1 MDIQESLTSVFDV
14 CLILEGTY
22 PYIVG
27 GVSNWTHALLNG
39 LPEMDFALVH
49 LGSSSEEARNEQYYS
64 TCGAPKT
71 HLLAYTPP
79 ANLRYLQYVSLGQ
92 FDDPDDPATAL
103 PVALD
108 LPQARIYHAL
118 ATGFAGLLGTQIK
131 TLTGRPLL
139 LTEHGIYWREIKQG
153 KGELECGF
161 RVIDD
166 TGDGAK
172 LTTQRVHWTACFKQL
187 ARMIYDQADIIVT
200 VCQANRA
207 FQIEAGAI
215 PSRCKVIPNGVN
227 LRRFGAPGTRFLP
240 RNRPYHVGL
249 VGRVVPIKN
258 VKCFILAARRVA
270 NQLPDVYFWV
280 LGPTDHDPAY
290 AAECHTLAQELGL
303 LENDRLRFAG
313 QVDPAAWYPRLDL
326 LVLTSVS
333 EGQPLVL
340 LEGMAAG
347 IPAVATRV
355 GGCAE
360 LLQGGSDADRSLG
373 PSGILV
379 PQSNGEDS
387 ESKVAAAVV
396 TILSNPN
403 LYRAM
408 SRAAWRRA
416 RRYYDISRSLQAYAN
431 IYRSLTLPQVGA
443 GFQRKSTSQRLCR
456 PASTAN
462 HNLQEGSL

>member
-1 MDIQESLTSVFDV
+1 MLDV

-39 LPEMDFALVH
+39 LPEVNFALVH
-49 LGSSSEEARNEQYYS
+49 LGRENGDSRNR
-64 TCGAPKT
+64 A
-71 HLLAYTPP
+71 LAYTPP
-79 ANLRYLQYVSLGQ
+79 ANLRHLQYVPLGQ

-103 PVALD
+103 PVVLD
-108 LPQARIYHAL
+108 LPRARIYHAL

-139 LTEHGIYWREIKQG
+139 LTEHGIYWREIQQEA
-153 KGELECGF
+153 GELECGF

-166 TGDGAK
+166 TDDGAR
-172 LTTQRVHWTACFKQL
+172 LTAQRAHWTICFKRL
-187 ARMIYDQADIIVT
+187 ARMIYNQANIITT

-207 FQIEAGAI
+207 FQIEVGAI

-227 LRRFGAPGTRFLP
+227 LRRFGAPCPRFLP
-240 RNRPYHVGL
+240 RDRPYHVGL

-258 VKCFILAARRVA
+258 VKRFIHAARQVA
-270 NQLPDVYFWV
+270 DHSPDVYFWV

-290 AAECHTLAQELGL
+290 AAECRALAQELGL

-333 EGQPLVL
+333 EGQPLAL

-360 LLQGGSDADRSLG
+360 LLQGGTDADRSLG

-379 PQSNGEDS
+379 SQSNGEDG
-387 ESKVAAAVV
+387 EGDEVAAAVV
-396 TILSNPN
+396 TMLSNPN
-403 LYRAM
+403 RYRAM

-416 RRYYDISRSLQAYAN
+416 RRYYDISRSLQAYAD
-431 IYRSLTLPQVGA
+431 IYQNMGV
-443 GFQRKSTSQRLCR
+443 
-456 PASTAN
+456 N
-462 HNLQEGSL
+462 